1 MEAFGF
7 QKDKRRSVLW
17 PSGNIPLI
25 KKGSVNQGSVSSGHV
40 GTSDG
45 KVIATEYIALL
56 CRA

>member
-1 MEAFGF
+1 M
-7 QKDKRRSVLW
+7 LW